1 MTVGEL
7 ISALMKHDAEHRV
20 VVQGYEEGFDDVLP
34 PRSVTLELDVHAE
47 TWHGP
52 HDSAPGGVPAV
63 YLAGRRRSG
72 VE

>member
-7 ISALMKHDAEHRV
+7 ILGLMKHNAEHRV

-34 PRSVTLELDVHAE
+34 PRPVTLELDVHPE
-47 TWHGP
+47 TWNGP
-52 HDSAPGGVPAV
+52 HDSAAAGIPAV

>member
-7 ISALMKHDAEHRV
+7 ILALRKHDAEHRV

-34 PRSVTLELDVHAE
+34 PRPVTLALDVHPE
-47 TWHGP
+47 TWNGP
-52 HDSAPGGVPAV
+52 HDSAAGGVPAV
-63 YLAGRRRSG
+63 CLAGRRRSG